1 MVTSKLDKWKELIAE
16 WQESGK
22 TRKEFCQEKNLTI
35 ANFGYWRTRINKIE
49 RIQVPDKE
57 GFVRCNLS
65 SFSTKGFTIEWPDG
79 MKISLPAN
87 IKFQEFT
94 SLVRAL
100 RMPQ

>member
-1 MVTSKLDKWKELIAE
+1 MATSKLDNWKELIAE

-57 GFVRCNLS
+57 GFVQCNLS

-87 IKFQEFT
+87 IKFQELA